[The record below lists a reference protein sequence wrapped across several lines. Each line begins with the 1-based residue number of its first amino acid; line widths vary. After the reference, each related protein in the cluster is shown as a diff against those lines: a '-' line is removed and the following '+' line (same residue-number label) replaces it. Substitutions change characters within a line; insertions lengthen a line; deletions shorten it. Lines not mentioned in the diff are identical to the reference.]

1 MQELAIEK
9 LKKEKKAAS
18 YDKYAAIMKDRTCDA
33 LMEFCR
39 QDAEFAQ
46 AVYQGGSFEDCMKAV
61 AKNCGSGISDLEAF
75 RRAVQFYFQGA
86 DIQFCMTI
94 NLCAG
99 VEEPE
104 QVVQRERPSATK
116 AHEAPAAEEKKG
128 AISLDLSD
136 FM

>member
-9 LKKEKKAAS
+9 LKNEKKAAN

-61 AKNCGSGISDLEAF
+61 AKNCGHGISDLEAF

-86 DIQFCMTI
+86 DIQFRMTV

-99 VEEPE
+99 VEEQPAPE
-104 QVVQRERPSATK
+104 AHQVL
-116 AHEAPAAEEKKG
+116 AAEEKKG

-136 FM
+136 FL

>member
-9 LKKEKKAAS
+9 LKKEKKAAH

-86 DIQFCMTI
+86 DIQFCMTV

-99 VEEPE
+99 VEEQPAPE
-104 QVVQRERPSATK
+104 VHQ
-116 AHEAPAAEEKKG
+116 APAAEEKKG

-136 FM
+136 FL